1 MQKIE
6 HYAFRPIPE
15 EEQSDRI
22 SVIVAVYNIEAYL
35 EKCVRSIRRQT
46 YRNLQIILVDDGSTD
61 GCAALCDRLA
71 GEDPRIR
78 VLHKKNGGL
87 SDARNAGSKLA
98 DGEYIAFVDGDDWIE
113 ETMYEG
119 LLSAARA
126 FGVPLAVCRYRK
138 IYRGHTVDD
147 STGAAVVFEGQEAL
161 ESFLREEDAVCIQN
175 AAWNKLYR
183 ADLAKQLQFDVQYTL
198 GEDLQFVLD
207 YIALLGQTVPEFG
220 YRVMTSPLT
229 FYDCSRGGT
238 LSTKYHA
245 NYCEIWP
252 KHFAKLNAACHA
264 AACPAEDMRPLHRA
278 ELQVFAEGVADIMRR
293 DPSPTQRLKGYKA
306 EAALRSPWLRAL
318 LERMKIEH
326 CYSAYYLPC
335 RWRNVGLVCRV
346 DEARRTN
353 APLYGKLDW
362 AGYYLLLG
370 KMKRD

>member
-15 EEQSDRI
+15 EEQTDRI

-183 ADLAKQLQFDVQYTL
+183 RELMGDLCFPKGKYYEDIVYTTRLLAKASGTVYLDSAFYNYVLEREGSIMGEGLGKRIFTDQLPAYEEKEVFLRSIGRNDLADIHRYFFYKRLLLYYIDL
-198 GEDLQFVLD
+198 GKAEKDFRRK
-207 YIALLGQTVPEFG
+207 
-220 YRVMTSPLT
+220 YREVIRNRL
-229 FYDCSRGGT
+229 
-238 LSTKYHA
+238 
-245 NYCEIWP
+245 
-252 KHFAKLNAACHA
+252 
-264 AACPAEDMRPLHRA
+264 
-278 ELQVFAEGVADIMRR
+278 RR
-293 DPSPTQRLKGYKA
+293 DSRDMERVYQCPVSNPNEKKKMMIFLKSPAVYLGVIRLN
-306 EAALRSPWLRAL
+306 
-318 LERMKIEH
+318 ERFIIPLKQK
-326 CYSAYYLPC
+326 
-335 RWRNVGLVCRV
+335 
-346 DEARRTN
+346 RR
-353 APLYGKLDW
+353 G
-362 AGYYLLLG
+362 
-370 KMKRD
+370 R